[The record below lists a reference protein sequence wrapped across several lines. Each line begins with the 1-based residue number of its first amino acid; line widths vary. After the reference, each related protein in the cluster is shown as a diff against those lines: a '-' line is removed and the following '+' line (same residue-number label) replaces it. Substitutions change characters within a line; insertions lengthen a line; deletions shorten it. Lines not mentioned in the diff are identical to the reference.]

1 MHNIW
6 TIARRELKHY
16 FISPIAYAVAFM
28 ILLIVGVIFYT
39 NLLASLIYQ
48 QFAPSIDIVVGPIVT
63 LILFTTPAI
72 TMRTLAD
79 EQRSGTME
87 LILTAPVRDWEL
99 VTGKWL
105 GAFLFYLII
114 VLITWFYPIILNQLI
129 SPGIDQGLMV
139 ANYLGLLLLIA
150 SLTAIGVAVSS
161 IFSNQIAAFFVTA
174 GILLFFW
181 MIGFPSQA
189 MGASTIAEILKYLD
203 LSEHFFSTFYEG
215 VVELKNIVY
224 YLSMTGLAL
233 FLGTISIQSR
243 RWR

>member
-1 MHNIW
+1 MYNIW

-39 NLLASLIYQ
+39 NLLASMIYQ
-48 QFAPSIDIVVGPIVT
+48 QFAPGVDIVVGPIVT

-105 GAFLFYLII
+105 GAFLFYFII
-114 VLITWFYPIILNQLI
+114 ILITWFYPIILNQLV
-129 SPGIDQGLMV
+129 SPGIDQGLMI
-139 ANYLGLLLLIA
+139 ANYLGLLLMIA

-161 IFSNQIAAFFVTA
+161 IFSNQIAAFFATA
-174 GILLFFW
+174 GILLFLW

-189 MGASTIAEILKYLD
+189 MGASTAAEILKYLD

-215 VVELKNIVY
+215 VIELKNIVY
-224 YLSMTGLAL
+224 YVSITSLAL
-233 FLGTISIQSR
+233 FLGSISIQSR

>member
-1 MHNIW
+1 MQNIW

-28 ILLIVGVIFYT
+28 ILLIVGIIFYT
-39 NLLASLIYQ
+39 NLIASLVY
-48 QFAPSIDIVVGPIVT
+48 QFAPGVDVIVGPIIT
-63 LILFTTPAI
+63 LVLFTTPAV

-99 VTGKWL
+99 VVGKWL

-114 VLITWFYPIILNQLI
+114 ILLTWFYPIILNQLV

-139 ANYLGLLLLIA
+139 ANYLGLLLMVA

-161 IFSNQIAAFFVTA
+161 LFANQIAAFFATA
-174 GILLFFW
+174 GILLFLW
-181 MIGFPSQA
+181 MIGFPAQA
-189 MGASTIAEILKYLD
+189 MGASTTSEIIKYLD
-203 LSEHFFSTFYEG
+203 LSENFFPTFYEG
-215 VVELKNIVY
+215 VIELKNIVY
-224 YLSMTGLAL
+224 YLSVTGLAL
-233 FLGTISIQSR
+233 FLGSLSIQSR